1 MALPA
6 GSTSATQASKAQ
18 EVREEMEIDS
28 CEATIDVV
36 IETSSWFRYKSKSH
50 RSPKGFNGED
60 QGFTP
65 KVATERHA

>member
-1 MALPA
+1 VALPA

-36 IETSSWFRYKSKSH
+36 IETSS
-50 RSPKGFNGED
+50 
-60 QGFTP
+60 
-65 KVATERHA
+65 